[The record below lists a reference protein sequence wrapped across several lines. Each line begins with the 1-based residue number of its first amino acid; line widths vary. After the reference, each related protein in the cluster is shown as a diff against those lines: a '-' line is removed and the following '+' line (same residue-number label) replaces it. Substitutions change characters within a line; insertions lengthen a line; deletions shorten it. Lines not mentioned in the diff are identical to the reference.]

1 MSPTF
6 KKKLIRLLYW
16 MLLLFLALFVFRLIY
31 GYVSVS
37 NENPTENHFFNNDN
51 SYKRN
56 YASKE
61 YKGKANNPAQT
72 AITVDQK
79 FEKIAEILTK
89 SSNFEEEER
98 ITRNQIEQNNGLI
111 QVEQKRGNE
120 GNRVLNLRIG
130 VPPEHFDSLYAR
142 LCRIGKVSAKQITKT
157 DKTNEYSELNAKK
170 ASLEKTRT
178 SLVELKSK
186 GGKIEEYINLENRIL
201 DIEQQ
206 LQELGVSL
214 GNFDENNEFCT
225 VQFSLTEGKDV
236 KIGVLQRIKVA
247 LEWTVI
253 IYLQI
258 LAIVFLATFF
268 AYLLLLVIEK
278 LKLVERIV
286 NGK

>member
-1 MSPTF
+1 MSPKF
-6 KKKLIRLLYW
+6 KKNLKRILFW
-16 MLLLFLALFVFRLIY
+16 MLFLFVALLVFRLIY
-31 GYVSVS
+31 GYATVS
-37 NENPTENHFFNNDN
+37 NENPSQNQFFDDSD

-61 YKGKANNPAQT
+61 YKGKGNSPSQA

-79 FEKIAEILTK
+79 FEKIAEIRTK

-142 LCRIGKVSAKQITKT
+142 LCRIGNVTAKQITKT

-178 SLVELKSK
+178 SLLELKSK

-225 VQFSLTEGKDV
+225 VQFSLTEGKIV
-236 KIGVLQRIKVA
+236 QIGLMQRLKVA
-247 LEWTVI
+247 LEWTVY

-258 LAIVFLATFF
+258 LAIVLMATFF